1 MQIEK
6 TLAVL
11 IVAAALVFVV
21 YNEASDAISGAIL
34 YKNEGYQNCYDTDPS
49 NDVRVI
55 GKATT
60 TRLNPNMDS
69 YATIEK
75 LDECIGPSRVREW
88 ACSRYQKPI
97 PIERNTYCPMGM
109 TCFFLLELAF

>member
-11 IVAAALVFVV
+11 IVAAALVFVA
-21 YNEASDAISGAIL
+21 YSEASNTISGAAL
-34 YKNEGYQNCYDTDPS
+34 SLNEGYQNCYDTDPS
-49 NDVRVI
+49 NDVKVF
-55 GKATT
+55 GKVTT
-60 TRLNPNMDS
+60 KRLNPSTDS

-88 ACSRYQKPI
+88 ACSGYQKPI
-97 PIERNTYCPMGM
+97 SIERNTFCTKG
-109 TCFFLLELAF
+109 T